1 MPKFKRLI
9 KLVLCPLAAIAG
21 NPAAMAHTS
30 LQTPAIAEGTRVF
43 NAVVIEHG
51 CDDPATGT
59 TSTPVFGESVVFP
72 DGADSVIT
80 TKPVGAA
87 PATPATPYAGKLTDF
102 VQNWANANQKI
113 QSRDVFTLEDVKYD
127 ALGNI
132 VGFWGGNG
140 NLPGVN
146 YLGLIPFVTAPVLL
160 QPASCAASA
169 TFVLGIADV
178 CKITGIAGFNTET
191 VNLWTPAV
199 GSNYDGTPDTNDG
212 YDSPVTLKV
221 TRNQALHPL
230 PAACGAGLDVT
241 VTPSAAQL
249 NRDMPVWYNGKQAW
263 PLP

>member
-1 MPKFKRLI
+1 MPSPMRFD
-9 KLVLCPLAAIAG
+9 KLALCALAA
-21 NPAAMAHTS
+21 AASQGVSAHTT
-30 LQTPAIAEGTRVF
+30 LQIPAISEGARVF
-43 NAVVIEHG
+43 NATVIEHG

-72 DGADSVIT
+72 DGVDSAIT
-80 TKPVGAA
+80 TA
-87 PATPATPYAGKLTDF
+87 PAGSPNPGTPYAGGLGDF

-212 YDSPVTLKV
+212 YDSPATLKI
-221 TRNQALHPL
+221 TRNLAANPL
-230 PAACGAGLDVT
+230 PASCGAGVDVK

-249 NRDMPVWYNGKQAW
+249 NRDLPVWYNGKQVW